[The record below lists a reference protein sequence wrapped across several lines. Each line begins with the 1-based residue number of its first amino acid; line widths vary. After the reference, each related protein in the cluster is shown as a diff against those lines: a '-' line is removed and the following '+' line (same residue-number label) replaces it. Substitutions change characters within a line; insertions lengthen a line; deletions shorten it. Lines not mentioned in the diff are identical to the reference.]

1 MSQQRTTLK
10 DVMAEVDRNNLNG
23 LPDSA
28 LRDMVRENS
37 KEFKT
42 SWVNLGRILYTVWK
56 DKLFKNWGFEKFE
69 TYITK
74 EVGIRKQTAVKLLR
88 SYFYLER
95 EEPAYLKE
103 GFSAEREAAVVPG
116 YEEVNVLRLAK
127 DKKDLP
133 KSDYIHL
140 KKAVFENGKDALTV
154 RKDLTQLMKQRKE
167 VDPEEEREKR
177 SEAAVRRF
185 VNAFRSFK
193 RDMDA
198 LKLIPAPL
206 LRETEELVRKIER
219 ETL

>member
-1 MSQQRTTLK
+1 MSHQRTTLK
-10 DVMAEVDRNNLNG
+10 DVMAQVDRNNLAG
-23 LPDSA
+23 MPDSA
-28 LRDMVRENS
+28 LREMVRENS

-56 DKLFKNWGFEKFE
+56 DKLFKTWGFEKFE

-103 GFSAEREAAVVPG
+103 GFSAERDAPAVPG

-127 DKKDLP
+127 EKKDLP

-154 RKDLTQLMKQRKE
+154 RKDLTQLIKQRKE
-167 VDPEEEREKR
+167 VDPDEEREQR
-177 SEAAVRRF
+177 SVAAVRRF
-185 VNAFRSFK
+185 VAAFRSFK